1 LQQVAEFLEVPFDPQ
16 ALGEA
21 QRRSRKPASTP
32 SYYAV
37 QQPIYQRAVGRWHN
51 YAKFIGAANDI
62 VAPFVTALRYD

>member
-1 LQQVAEFLEVPFDPQ
+1 V
-16 ALGEA
+16 GEA

-62 VAPFVTALRYD
+62 VDPFVMALRYD